1 MRRRVCVLTGVIALL
16 LPAAARA
23 SVITFNS
30 EAAFLA
36 ATTGLT
42 TLTFEGIAPDGGQVV
57 YVTGPTVIGGV
68 TFQTNSPTSDALLFT
83 VGDNQYYPANSV
95 FSVQQSSTGTESVR
109 ITFGAPVT
117 AFAMDVGSFNTTT
130 AQPINVA
137 LSNGDNAVASAGPFP
152 TLPFFGLT
160 SSTPFISVVL
170 SGNSAE
176 LGRVFN
182 IDDVTFGAA
191 VVPEPATLSL
201 LFLAVAGAGARRLR
215 RRRM

>member
-23 SVITFNS
+23 SVITFSS

-42 TLTFEGIAPDGGQVV
+42 TLNFEGIAPDGGQVA
-57 YVTGPTVIGGV
+57 YFAGPTVIGGV
-68 TFQTNSPTSDALLFT
+68 TFQTNSPTSDGFLFT
-83 VGDNQYYPANSV
+83 VGDNQYYPGNSV
-95 FSVQQSSTGTESVR
+95 FSAQQSSTGTESVR

-117 AFAMDVGSFNTTT
+117 AFAMDLGSFNVTSV
-130 AQPINVA
+130 QPVNVA
-137 LSNGDNAVASAGPFP
+137 LSNGDNAVAGAGPFD

-170 SGNSAE
+170 SGNSAA
-176 LGRVFN
+176 LGRVIN
-182 IDDVTFGAA
+182 IDDVKFGAA

-201 LFLAVAGAGARRLR
+201 LFLAVAGAGARRLQR
-215 RRRM
+215 RRT